1 MQWIADKIKPTDQE
15 SALVRVEANLEELPV
30 FSAAKRARREEI
42 VYWSRQGRD
51 PTTHRPIEQ
60 KLTIRPARGLGL
72 PAERERDLYYLVIA
86 PWLEEHGFG
95 TDGRIGPIRYQD
107 ACAMLGWKRSGRSY
121 QLLREAINTLVSVH
135 LEFENAIIDGQTR
148 KLLARGGGL
157 FSEWVMYGE
166 GAASDPE
173 KRITRGVFT
182 LRAAPWFEAN
192 WKANYLKPI
201 DRAVYRRL
209 SGLSKALYSYLDK
222 RAWRRNGY
230 VEQVV
235 EDLNDLRERF
245 RLGVRATKDLLKEF
259 RRAHEDLRTAWPL
272 LQDIRIE
279 KVVPGRY
286 RAVYVFSTQVSLPF
300 SADAESAPGPA
311 AAPAPK
317 TEAVAG
323 EWAGLAEE
331 LRLRGLNQAR
341 ADQLARAHTAEHIRH
356 HLDVHD
362 QELKQAASGA
372 ITNPP
377 GRLYKRIVENWEP
390 FEGYRGPEER
400 QRTHRAKAA
409 AIAKEKAEK
418 DALEAERTRFAS
430 LTPEDK
436 ARERLE
442 RFTLLQSFHR
452 PMTPEQRERKY
463 QEFLAEYQLQE
474 ASKIS

>member
-1 MQWIADKIKPTDQE
+1 MQGIAEKLKTADQE
-15 SALVRVEANLEELPV
+15 SSLVRVEANLEELPI

-51 PTTHRPIEQ
+51 PVTHRPIEQ

-201 DRAVYRRL
+201 DRAIYRRL

-230 VEQVV
+230 VDQVA
-235 EDLNDLRERF
+235 EDLNDLRDRF

-259 RRAHEDLRTAWPL
+259 RHAHEDLRAAWPL
-272 LQDIRIE
+272 LQEVRLE
-279 KVVPGRY
+279 KILPGRY

-300 SADAESAPGPA
+300 AGEPT
-311 AAPAPK
+311 AAPERPLPMAEP
-317 TEAVAG
+317 EPLAG
-323 EWAGLAEE
+323 EGAGLAEE
-331 LRLRGLNQAR
+331 LRRRGMNQAR
-341 ADQLARAHTAEHIRH
+341 ADQLARSHSAEHILH

-362 QELKQAASGA
+362 QELKHVTSGT

-390 FEGYRGPEER
+390 FEGYRAPEDR
-400 QRTHRAKAA
+400 QRTQRAKAE
-409 AIAKEKAEK
+409 AIAKQKAAREAEKAEM
-418 DALEAERTRFAS
+418 ARLAS
-430 LTPEDK
+430 LTPEEK

-442 RFTLLQSFHR
+442 RYVLLQSFQR
-452 PMTPEQRERKY
+452 PVTPEQRERKY